1 MSVIK
6 VQALSKNF
14 GAIKAVDQLSFEVE
28 AGQVYG
34 FLGQN
39 GSGKSTTIR
48 MLLSL
53 IHPSEGHIEIFG
65 QSLTDNRSAIL
76 EKVGAVIERPDSY
89 PYLTAQEHLSLFAKL
104 RKQKITAAKIESTL
118 SQVGL
123 LARANDK
130 VQTYSLG
137 MKQRLGIGIALLHD
151 PQLIIL
157 DEPTNGL
164 DPQGIADIRQLIQS
178 LSKEEGKTVLVSS
191 HLLSEI
197 EQIASHILIIHQGKK
212 MAEGPTSSLLDPN
225 KTIVQIKTLDDA
237 DAKQKLMDSAYR
249 ANILERS
256 EGLYLSIPKLDI
268 PGLNTFFM
276 VTTLL
281 GEYVGVILVL
291 VFLFFTGKHFIPVY
305 LIALLITFLVSQGLK
320 LFVFEHENRPS
331 YTYEQLEKIEG
342 LEHHKH
348 HSFPSGHTSTAFAIF
363 TILAIAYPKKG
374 VPFLGAMLAVLVG
387 ISRIYLG
394 QHYLSD
400 VVTGAIIGLFTS
412 VWVVYFYALYGQN
425 KNG

>member
-6 VQALSKNF
+6 LQALSKSF
-14 GAIKAVDQLSFEVE
+14 GDIKAVDQLSFEVE

-65 QSLTDNRSAIL
+65 QSLTENRSAIL
-76 EKVGAVIERPDSY
+76 EQVGAVIERPDLY
-89 PYLTAQEHLSLFAKL
+89 PYLTAQEHLTLFAKL
-104 RKQKITAAKIESTL
+104 RKQKIAPAKIEATL

-151 PQLIIL
+151 PKLIIL

-164 DPQGIADIRQLIQS
+164 DPQGIADIRQLIKS

-225 KTIVQIKTLDDA
+225 KTIVQIKTLDDLQA
-237 DAKQKLMDSAYR
+237 RQKLVTSVYQS
-249 ANILERS
+249 NLLERT
-256 EGLYLSIPKLDI
+256 EGLYLRIPKLEI
-268 PGLNTFFM
+268 PALN
-276 VTTLL
+276 
-281 GEYVGVILVL
+281 
-291 VFLFFTGKHFIPVY
+291 
-305 LIALLITFLVSQGLK
+305 AFLVASHIDLVSLEAK
-320 LFVFEHENRPS
+320 NSLEDYFL
-331 YTYEQLEKIEG
+331 QL
-342 LEHHKH
+342 
-348 HSFPSGHTSTAFAIF
+348 TST
-363 TILAIAYPKKG
+363 Y
-374 VPFLGAMLAVLVG
+374 
-387 ISRIYLG
+387 
-394 QHYLSD
+394 
-400 VVTGAIIGLFTS
+400 
-412 VWVVYFYALYGQN
+412 
-425 KNG
+425 

>member
-14 GAIKAVDQLSFEVE
+14 GALKAVDQLSFEVA

-53 IHPSEGHIEIFG
+53 IHPSEGHIEMFG
-65 QSLTDNRSAIL
+65 QTLTDHRSAIL
-76 EKVGAVIERPDSY
+76 EQVGAVIERPDLY

-104 RKQKITAAKIESTL
+104 RKQKIAASKIEATL
-118 SQVGL
+118 AQVGL

-151 PQLIIL
+151 PKLIIL

-164 DPQGIADIRQLIQS
+164 DPQGIADIRQLIKS

-237 DAKQKLMDSAYR
+237 DAKQKLMASTYST
-249 ANILERS
+249 NLLERS
-256 EGLYLSIPKLDI
+256 EGLYLTIPKLEI
-268 PGLNTFFM
+268 PALNA
-276 VTTLL
+276 
-281 GEYVGVILVL
+281 
-291 VFLFFTGKHFIPVY
+291 FIVASN
-305 LIALLITFLVSQGLK
+305 INLVSLEAK
-320 LFVFEHENRPS
+320 NSLEDYFL
-331 YTYEQLEKIEG
+331 QL
-342 LEHHKH
+342 
-348 HSFPSGHTSTAFAIF
+348 TST
-363 TILAIAYPKKG
+363 Y
-374 VPFLGAMLAVLVG
+374 
-387 ISRIYLG
+387 
-394 QHYLSD
+394 
-400 VVTGAIIGLFTS
+400 
-412 VWVVYFYALYGQN
+412 
-425 KNG
+425 

>member
-6 VQALSKNF
+6 VQGLSKNF
-14 GAIKAVDQLSFEVE
+14 GAIKAVDQLSFEVA

-65 QSLTDNRSAIL
+65 QSLNAHRSAIL
-76 EKVGAVIERPDSY
+76 EQVGAVIERPDLY
-89 PYLTAQEHLSLFAKL
+89 PYLTAQEHLTLFAKL
-104 RKQKITAAKIESTL
+104 RKQKITAAKIEATL

-151 PQLIIL
+151 PKLIIL

-178 LSKEEGKTVLVSS
+178 LSKVEGKTVLVSS

-197 EQIASHILIIHQGKK
+197 EQIATHILIIHQGKK

-225 KTIVQIKTLDDA
+225 KTIVQIKTLDDLG
-237 DAKQKLMDSAYR
+237 AKQKLMGSPYR
-249 ANILERS
+249 AHLLERN
-256 EGLYLSIPKLDI
+256 EGLYLRIPKLEI
-268 PGLNTFFM
+268 PGLNA
-276 VTTLL
+276 
-281 GEYVGVILVL
+281 YLVASN
-291 VFLFFTGKHFIPVY
+291 ID
-305 LIALLITFLVSQGLK
+305 LVSLEAK
-320 LFVFEHENRPS
+320 NSLEDYFL
-331 YTYEQLEKIEG
+331 QL
-342 LEHHKH
+342 
-348 HSFPSGHTSTAFAIF
+348 TST
-363 TILAIAYPKKG
+363 Y
-374 VPFLGAMLAVLVG
+374 
-387 ISRIYLG
+387 
-394 QHYLSD
+394 
-400 VVTGAIIGLFTS
+400 
-412 VWVVYFYALYGQN
+412 
-425 KNG
+425 

>member
-6 VQALSKNF
+6 VQSLSKIF
-14 GAIKAVDQLSFEVE
+14 GTLKAVDQLSFEVE

-53 IHPSEGHIEIFG
+53 IHPSEGQIEIFG
-65 QSLTDNRSAIL
+65 QSLTNNRSAIL
-76 EKVGAVIERPDSY
+76 EQVGAVIERPDLY
-89 PYLTAQEHLSLFAKL
+89 PYLTAHEHLTLFAKL
-104 RKQKITAAKIESTL
+104 RKQKISASKIEATL

-151 PQLIIL
+151 PALIIL

-164 DPQGIADIRQLIQS
+164 DPQGIADIRQLIKS
-178 LSKEEGKTVLVSS
+178 LSKDQGKTVLVSS

-197 EQIASHILIIHQGKK
+197 EQIATHILIIHQGKK

-225 KTIVQIKTLDDA
+225 KTIVQIKTLDDL

-249 ANILERS
+249 SNILERS
-256 EGLYLSIPKLDI
+256 EGLYLSIPKLEI
-268 PGLNTFFM
+268 PALNTF
-276 VTTLL
+276 
-281 GEYVGVILVL
+281 LVASN
-291 VFLFFTGKHFIPVY
+291 
-305 LIALLITFLVSQGLK
+305 IALLSLESKNSLEDYFL
-320 LFVFEHENRPS
+320 
-331 YTYEQLEKIEG
+331 QL
-342 LEHHKH
+342 
-348 HSFPSGHTSTAFAIF
+348 TST
-363 TILAIAYPKKG
+363 Y
-374 VPFLGAMLAVLVG
+374 
-387 ISRIYLG
+387 
-394 QHYLSD
+394 
-400 VVTGAIIGLFTS
+400 
-412 VWVVYFYALYGQN
+412 
-425 KNG
+425 

>member
-6 VQALSKNF
+6 VQGLSKNF
-14 GAIKAVDQLSFEVE
+14 GALKAVDQLSFEVA

-53 IHPSEGHIEIFG
+53 IHPSQGHIEIFG
-65 QSLTDNRSAIL
+65 QSLTDHRSAIL
-76 EKVGAVIERPDSY
+76 EQVGAVIERPDLY
-89 PYLTAQEHLSLFAKL
+89 PYLTAQEHLTLFAKL
-104 RKQKITAAKIESTL
+104 RKQKITAAKIEATL

-151 PQLIIL
+151 PKLIIL

-164 DPQGIADIRQLIQS
+164 DPQGIADIRQLIKS

-225 KTIVQIKTLDDA
+225 KTIVQIKTLDDLG
-237 DAKQKLMDSAYR
+237 AKKKLMGSPYR
-249 ANILERS
+249 AHLLERS
-256 EGLYLSIPKLDI
+256 EGLYLRIPKLEI
-268 PGLNTFFM
+268 PGLNA
-276 VTTLL
+276 
-281 GEYVGVILVL
+281 YLVASN
-291 VFLFFTGKHFIPVY
+291 ID
-305 LIALLITFLVSQGLK
+305 LVSLEAK
-320 LFVFEHENRPS
+320 NSLEDYFL
-331 YTYEQLEKIEG
+331 QL
-342 LEHHKH
+342 
-348 HSFPSGHTSTAFAIF
+348 TST
-363 TILAIAYPKKG
+363 Y
-374 VPFLGAMLAVLVG
+374 
-387 ISRIYLG
+387 
-394 QHYLSD
+394 
-400 VVTGAIIGLFTS
+400 
-412 VWVVYFYALYGQN
+412 
-425 KNG
+425 

>member
-6 VQALSKNF
+6 VQGLSKNF
-14 GAIKAVDQLSFEVE
+14 GAIKAVDQLSFEVA

-53 IHPSEGHIEIFG
+53 IHPSQGHIEIFG
-65 QSLTDNRSAIL
+65 QSLTDHRSAIL
-76 EKVGAVIERPDSY
+76 EQVGAVIERPDLY
-89 PYLTAQEHLSLFAKL
+89 PYLNAQEHLTLFAKL
-104 RKQKITAAKIESTL
+104 RKQKITAAKIEATL

-151 PQLIIL
+151 PKLIIL

-164 DPQGIADIRQLIQS
+164 DPQGIADIRQLIKS

-225 KTIVQIKTLDDA
+225 KTIVQIKTLDDLG
-237 DAKQKLMDSAYR
+237 AKKKLMGSPYR
-249 ANILERS
+249 AHLLERN
-256 EGLYLSIPKLDI
+256 EGLYLRIPKLEI
-268 PGLNTFFM
+268 PGLNA
-276 VTTLL
+276 
-281 GEYVGVILVL
+281 YLVASN
-291 VFLFFTGKHFIPVY
+291 ID
-305 LIALLITFLVSQGLK
+305 LVSLEAK
-320 LFVFEHENRPS
+320 NSLEDYFL
-331 YTYEQLEKIEG
+331 QL
-342 LEHHKH
+342 
-348 HSFPSGHTSTAFAIF
+348 TST
-363 TILAIAYPKKG
+363 Y
-374 VPFLGAMLAVLVG
+374 
-387 ISRIYLG
+387 
-394 QHYLSD
+394 
-400 VVTGAIIGLFTS
+400 
-412 VWVVYFYALYGQN
+412 
-425 KNG
+425 

>member
-6 VQALSKNF
+6 VKALSKNF
-14 GAIKAVDQLSFEVE
+14 GALKAVDQLSFEVE

-65 QSLTDNRSAIL
+65 QSLTEHRSAIL
-76 EKVGAVIERPDSY
+76 EQVGAVIERPDSY
-89 PYLTAQEHLSLFAKL
+89 PYLTAYEHLTLFAKL
-104 RKQKITAAKIESTL
+104 RKQKITLSKIEATL
-118 SQVGL
+118 AQVGL
-123 LARANDK
+123 IARAKDK

-164 DPQGIADIRQLIQS
+164 DPQGIADIRQLIKS
-178 LSKEEGKTVLVSS
+178 ISKDQGKTVLVSS

-225 KTIVQIKTLDDA
+225 KTIVQIKTLDDV
-237 DAKQKLMDSAYR
+237 DAKQKLLESNYR
-249 ANILERS
+249 SNLLERS
-256 EGLYLSIPKLDI
+256 EGLYLSIPKLEI
-268 PGLNTFFM
+268 PTLN
-276 VTTLL
+276 
-281 GEYVGVILVL
+281 
-291 VFLFFTGKHFIPVY
+291 
-305 LIALLITFLVSQGLK
+305 AFLVASNISL
-320 LFVFEHENRPS
+320 PS
-331 YTYEQLEKIEG
+331 LEAKNSLEDYFLQL
-342 LEHHKH
+342 
-348 HSFPSGHTSTAFAIF
+348 TSTF
-363 TILAIAYPKKG
+363 
-374 VPFLGAMLAVLVG
+374 
-387 ISRIYLG
+387 
-394 QHYLSD
+394 
-400 VVTGAIIGLFTS
+400 
-412 VWVVYFYALYGQN
+412 
-425 KNG
+425 